1 VLRLYDEEY
10 ELMQSNGN
18 FEKFRKSPD
27 VGKKDRRRNNP
38 VLMERR
44 VTRKQKLKQKGVA

>member
-1 VLRLYDEEY
+1 
-10 ELMQSNGN
+10 MQSNRN

-38 VLMERR
+38 FLMERM
-44 VTRKQKLKQKGVA
+44 VTRRQKLKHKGVA

>member
-1 VLRLYDEEY
+1 
-10 ELMQSNGN
+10 MQSNGN

-27 VGKKDRRRNNP
+27 VGKKDRRRNNL

-44 VTRKQKLKQKGVA
+44 ITRRQKLKQKGVA

>member
-1 VLRLYDEEY
+1 
-10 ELMQSNGN
+10 MQSNGD

-27 VGKKDRRRNNP
+27 GGKKDRRRNNP

-44 VTRKQKLKQKGVA
+44 VTRRQKLKQKGVA

>member
-1 VLRLYDEEY
+1 
-10 ELMQSNGN
+10 MQSNRN
-18 FEKFRKSPD
+18 FEKHRKSPD

-44 VTRKQKLKQKGVA
+44 VARKQKLKQKGVA